1 MPALPAPPC
10 AALAF
15 HDYIEHQDAM
25 FRIVAARTVEALIAL
40 LLMSVV
46 IFFLS
51 RLTGDPVALLLGDG
65 ATEADKTRLTQE
77 LGLDQPIFV
86 QYLTFLGKALTGD
99 FGRSVAAG
107 NQPALQLI
115 MARLPASLS
124 LAGVALAFT
133 MVIGILF
140 GVMAAVRHNSVI
152 DIVVR
157 LIALVGQSVPSF
169 WLGIVLMYIFAVQL
183 GWLPTSGYGQW
194 QHYVLPAATLGLFTL
209 AAITRL
215 VRSSML
221 EALGSEYIK
230 LARVKGLSES
240 VVIWKHALANS
251 LIPVVTFM
259 GTFFA
264 VMITGAVIVETVFSW
279 PGIGRLA
286 YESILARDFPIV
298 QAVVLVITS
307 LFIIANLLVDI
318 LYVAIDPRMRS
329 RT

>member
-1 MPALPAPPC
+1 
-10 AALAF
+10 
-15 HDYIEHQDAM
+15 M
-25 FRIVAARTVEALIAL
+25 FNIVVTRVIEALIAL
-40 LLMSVV
+40 LMMSLV

-65 ATEADKTRLTQE
+65 ATEADKIQLTRD
-77 LGLDQPIFV
+77 LGLDQSIFV
-86 QYLTFLGKALTGD
+86 QYLTFLGNALTGD
-99 FGRSVAAG
+99 FGRSVTAG

-115 MARLPASLS
+115 LSRLPASLS
-124 LAGVALAFT
+124 LAGVALTFT
-133 MVIGILF
+133 MLLGILF
-140 GVMAAVRHNSVI
+140 GVMAALRHNT
-152 DIVVR
+152 VVDFAAR

-183 GWLPTSGYGQW
+183 RWLPTSGYGQW
-194 QHYVLPAATLGLFTL
+194 QHYILPAATLGLFTL

-215 VRSSML
+215 VRTSML

-230 LARVKGLSES
+230 LARVKGLSEG
-240 VVIWKHALANS
+240 VVVWKHALANS

-286 YESILARDFPIV
+286 YESILSRDFPVV

-318 LYVAIDPRMRS
+318 LYVIIDPRMRS
-329 RT
+329 RG